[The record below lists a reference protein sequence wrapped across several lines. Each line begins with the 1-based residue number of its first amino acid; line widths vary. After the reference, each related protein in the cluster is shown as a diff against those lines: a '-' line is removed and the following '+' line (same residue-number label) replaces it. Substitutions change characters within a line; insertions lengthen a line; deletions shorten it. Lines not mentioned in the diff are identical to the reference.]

1 MNITKTYDEK
11 ELTITV
17 DERIDTV
24 TAPDFENEIM
34 DEMGNFDSLILDVN
48 DLEYI
53 SSAGLRVLVLTH
65 KKLKPE
71 GIPFVIKNVND
82 TTWEIQGY
90 ALLEDISKE
99 LNIVISS
106 EEYDT
111 FSGFILH
118 EFGSIPE
125 DGTVLEIN
133 VDGLH
138 ITEAKIVNHQVESAL
153 LQIEPLNKEEEDE

>member
-34 DEMGNFDSLILDVN
+34 DEMGNFDSLILDFN

-53 SSAGLRVLVLTH
+53 SSAGLRVLVLTQ

-82 TTWEIQGY
+82 TIKEI
-90 ALLEDISKE
+90 LSM
-99 LNIVISS
+99 
-106 EEYDT
+106 
-111 FSGFILH
+111 SGFDKIL
-118 EFGSIPE
+118 
-125 DGTVLEIN
+125 T
-133 VDGLH
+133 
-138 ITEAKIVNHQVESAL
+138 
-153 LQIEPLNKEEEDE
+153 IE